1 MIKKAEATYK
11 FFKSLKNLVDQGLI
25 KSIDQAKAF
34 AKQEFGEVSD
44 LMTLQINKIFKN
56 KNQPVVGKKDPVFDN
71 TVETI
76 PFDDTGAPFNP
87 RDPQKVYGKPKNQPL
102 DPDDVLPNYNE
113 TPGEFARR
121 QTPGSKE
128 NILEQMKAA
137 YPQRYNNLTGNET
150 AAELKGI
157 MEKAN
162 KTDVPFSTTSEE
174 GTIMDRITA
183 ASNRIKEIQKEQAAM
198 YKPKVDTTPES
209 EKIVGNILDDTN
221 LDDLFDEAGNL
232 NKDAVLKA
240 ATKKP
245 KNRSMTA
252 DELEDFEME
261 IGDSLEGYDFDGTVE
276 DGARILREQK
286 KYTDDMFAQ
295 YKAEGGSKRLGG
307 PKDPMADAIDNASPG
322 YTGDLKY
329 DAQLV
334 ADDLAE
340 KMYGVEYDDLTQAQQ
355 MDLYDKAY
363 TALSKNQQTLKG
375 IKNTGKIDISDPN
388 VADDFTNF
396 IKKNDPDGYK
406 DLEQKI
412 TLSNAK
418 KPKGRKD
425 NSKGGRIKMAK
436 GGLPNILGF

>member
-1 MIKKAEATYK
+1 
-11 FFKSLKNLVDQGLI
+11 
-25 KSIDQAKAF
+25 
-34 AKQEFGEVSD
+34 
-44 LMTLQINKIFKN
+44 
-56 KNQPVVGKKDPVFDN
+56 
-71 TVETI
+71 
-76 PFDDTGAPFNP
+76 
-87 RDPQKVYGKPKNQPL
+87 
-102 DPDDVLPNYNE
+102 
-113 TPGEFARR
+113 
-121 QTPGSKE
+121 
-128 NILEQMKAA
+128 
-137 YPQRYNNLTGNET
+137 
-150 AAELKGI
+150 
-157 MEKAN
+157 
-162 KTDVPFSTTSEE
+162 
-174 GTIMDRITA
+174 
-183 ASNRIKEIQKEQAAM
+183 M

-418 KPKGRKD
+418 KPKDRKD
-425 NSKGGRIKMAK
+425 EWK
-436 GGLPNILGF
+436 